1 MSRKFSNKIL
11 SSNKDRQQ
19 KKALER
25 YQNCCKE
32 EENQQYSPA
41 RYKNQ
46 CYKIYQNM
54 KSKN

>member
-41 RYKNQ
+41 RYTNQ
-46 CYKIYQNM
+46 CYKNLPEHE
-54 KSKN
+54 K

>member
-25 YQNCCKE
+25 YQNCKE

-46 CYKIYQNM
+46 CYKNLPEHE
-54 KSKN
+54 K